1 MPSYPG
7 ALLATAPIFSNI
19 SPIALQ
25 KGEYCY
31 VWGVLS
37 STATQLPVD
46 DHNVVS
52 ETPAGLGVNGIVW
65 SSIAVCLQSQ
75 QGDTPPMVCVELHF
89 DAAPGA
95 FEVDIQEADTDADA
109 FYILPGGTAYTIN
122 VVNATTQNARV
133 DLSPTGGK
141 FMRLFLKTLA
151 NAVKVR
157 AKITRLA

>member
-1 MPSYPG
+1 MPAYPG
-7 ALLATAPIFSNI
+7 VSGATVPVASNA

-25 KGEYCY
+25 KGEYAY
-31 VWGVLS
+31 VFGVLAS
-37 STATQLPVD
+37 GATQLPIND
-46 DHNVVS
+46 TNVAS
-52 ETPAGLGVNGIVW
+52 ETQVAPVA
-65 SSIAVCLQSQ
+65 SIAVNLQGQ
-75 QGDTPPMVCVELHF
+75 FGDPPPMVTVELHF

-109 FYILPGGTAYTIN
+109 FYILPGATAYTIN
-122 VVNATTQNARV
+122 VVVAATNNARV

-141 FMRLFLKTLA
+141 FMRLLLKTLT